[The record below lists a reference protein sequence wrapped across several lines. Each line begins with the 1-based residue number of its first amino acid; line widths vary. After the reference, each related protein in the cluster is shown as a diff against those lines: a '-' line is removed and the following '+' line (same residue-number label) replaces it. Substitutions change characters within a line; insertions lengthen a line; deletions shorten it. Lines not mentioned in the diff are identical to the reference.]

1 MGQTAQAQS
10 MDDWAAKNIAGSFAD
25 SNEAASKLKAAAEH
39 CHLIGGVT
47 VCPMPEGYEVQIV
60 VVPINKE
67 RTYAIKGQ
75 PNNKGIGKSTL
86 MTLATAA
93 GVEWT
98 VSRRV
103 DDGRDPRFCHW
114 HVEGRYPLIDG
125 TFRTIEGDRDID
137 LREGADQI
145 AGKSANEVGQ
155 LRQNLV
161 RNAITK
167 SKLRALR
174 EGFGVDQGM
183 PIPELEKPFVF
194 AKAVFTGRSSDPRI
208 RRMFAAV
215 IAQKQLLASQALF
228 GGPSLPSGPPP
239 VAALPTGFDIDEPPG
254 MGDIADSSITED
266 GEVIDMP
273 TQEAPPTATPIP
285 APPAPPTPPQTTQ
298 RQPPPRRSSEPRR
311 SSGDGV
317 WPWEPR
323 RDGDPGKGT
332 PLSEVDD
339 RHLERLAKYY
349 DENPGDERWAAK
361 NAALASE
368 ARDIVASRQSGGSG
382 PIGDGWDDPN
392 RY

>member
-266 GEVIDMP
+266 GEVIDAP
-273 TQEAPPTATPIP
+273 AQEVPTPIP
-285 APPAPPTPPQTTQ
+285 APPAPPPAPPARQQ
-298 RQPPPRRSSEPRR
+298 QPPPRRPSEPAVCRFGKQKGVPLSKLSDNDLEWYAGALQKSVDDPSKAQWREYNERDLRAAHDEMAAR
-311 SSGDGV
+311 SATPEPVGDGYDNR
-317 WPWEPR
+317 PN
-323 RDGDPGKGT
+323 DP
-332 PLSEVDD
+332 D
-339 RHLERLAKYY
+339 AY
-349 DENPGDERWAAK
+349 
-361 NAALASE
+361 
-368 ARDIVASRQSGGSG
+368 
-382 PIGDGWDDPN
+382 
-392 RY
+392 